1 MRSFIIA
8 CSLFLLTPFQPA
20 QAHPHVWTDMTIEI
34 LFNDD
39 GMVTGLRQTWLFDD
53 YYTAYAVEGM
63 DLDGDGNPD
72 PEKLNE
78 IMQVNL
84 EHLKEYGYFTEAREN
99 EKILKLQPLTGK
111 STRML
116 GKRLEMTFTSPFEN
130 PVSPKGKNFSYAIF
144 DPTYYVEMLHAETE
158 NPVILSGAPAG
169 CSYKINPPNPDP
181 SAVAQAAMLDASVR
195 GETGL
200 GSFFAE
206 RVSLTCPED

>member
-116 GKRLEMTFTSPFEN
+116 GKRLEMTFTSLFEN

-158 NPVILSGAPAG
+158 NPVILSSAPAG

>member
-8 CSLFLLTPFQPA
+8 CSIFLLTPFQPA
-20 QAHPHVWTDMTIEI
+20 QAHPHVWTDMTIEL

-39 GMVTGLRQTWLFDD
+39 GMVTGLHQTWLFDE
-53 YYTAYAVEGM
+53 YYTAYAIEGM
-63 DLDGDGNPD
+63 DVDGDGKPD

-84 EHLKEYGYFTEAREN
+84 GHLNEYGYFTEAREKD
-99 EKILKLQPLTGK
+99 EVLKLKPITDA

-116 GKRLEMTFTSPFEN
+116 ENRLEMSFTTPFEK
-130 PVSPKGKNFSYAIF
+130 PVSSKGSNFIYAIF

-169 CSYKINPPNPDP
+169 CSYKIIPPNPDP
-181 SAVAQAAMLDASVR
+181 SAVAKAAMLYASAQ
-195 GETGL
+195 GGMGL

-206 RVSLTCPED
+206 RVRLTCPED